1 MNFPEHWGAAAESGA
16 PQETSFLAEWQER
29 AVRSLAPRL
38 PANVSAADLTKIS
51 VMGAAIAAGALL
63 GCRWGIWFV
72 LLVPVGMAVNWLGA
86 AVDAPLR
93 DHRQQF
99 GSKHKLTEHI
109 ADLVSQLLVI
119 VAYGLSPFLSIESA
133 AIVLACYL
141 LFSAYSFIR
150 VAAGREGP
158 MALIGIGAAEFRI
171 LMAFW
176 PFAALALGLVRPGAA
191 DFSPMDYAI
200 VLLAAIAVVN
210 LGLKV
215 VFDGRRI
222 SSARG

>member
-1 MNFPEHWGAAAESGA
+1 MNFSEDWTDGAKRVA
-16 PQETSFLAEWQER
+16 PRETSFLSAWQDR
-29 AVRSLAPRL
+29 AVRSLAPRI
-38 PANVSAADLTKIS
+38 PAKVSAADLTKIS
-51 VMGAAIAAGALL
+51 VMGAAIAAAALL
-63 GCRWGIWFV
+63 ACRWEIWFV
-72 LLVPVGMAVNWLGA
+72 LLVPIGVAVNWIGA

-99 GSKHKLTEHI
+99 GSRHKLTEHL
-109 ADLVSQLLVI
+109 ADLVAQLLVI
-119 VAYGLSPFLSIESA
+119 VAYGLSPFLSLGSA
-133 AIVLACYL
+133 AVVLACYL

-150 VAAGREGP
+150 VAAGREGQ

-176 PFAALALGLVRPGAA
+176 PFAALALGLARPGSG
-191 DFSPMDYAI
+191 DFSPLDYAI